1 MELDRRKE
9 APPLYSQVARELA
22 TKIEKGEYAAGELI
36 PCERELQAMYNVS
49 RMTVRLAMS
58 DLVNRGYIE
67 GRRGIGTMVIYG
79 KIKESIRQVR
89 SITEEMAQQG
99 VEMKTTECVLEKE
112 KLPSIVALTLGKK
125 PMEECLVLKRVR
137 MARGRPLVYSETYLN
152 VKDVPQDAE
161 LYNDSLYALLQNQ
174 MHITI
179 ARGED
184 VLEATLSMGK
194 VSEKLKLPDG
204 YPVFKRTRVTYDPDE
219 NPLEYSL
226 CYYPGDLYK
235 CSVNI

>member
-9 APPLYSQVARELA
+9 APPLYIQVAREMA
-22 TKIEKGEYAAGELI
+22 SKIEKGEYAAGELI

-79 KIKESIRQVR
+79 KIKESIKQVR

-99 VEMKTTECVLEKE
+99 VEMKTTDCVLEKE

-137 MARGRPLVYSETYLN
+137 MARGRPLVYSLCPAA
-152 VKDVPQDAE
+152 KPDAHHHRPWGRCAGSN
-161 LYNDSLYALLQNQ
+161 LKHGQS
-174 MHITI
+174 IRKT
-179 ARGED
+179 
-184 VLEATLSMGK
+184 EASGWI
-194 VSEKLKLPDG
+194 S
-204 YPVFKRTRVTYDPDE
+204 
-219 NPLEYSL
+219 
-226 CYYPGDLYK
+226 CIQAYPGDL
-235 CSVNI
+235 